1 MPTFLLSHHHRPAE
15 CARTFAA
22 WRGFASPL
30 RHRDALS
37 SCPLGGHDLWW
48 VVEAPD
54 RAAALAQLPESVG
67 LQTEVTRVSR
77 VPIP

>member
-1 MPTFLLSHHHRPAE
+1 MPTFLLSHHHSPAE

-37 SCPLGGHDLWW
+37 TCPSGGHGLWW
-48 VVEAPD
+48 FVEAPD
-54 RAAALAQLPESVG
+54 QDSALGQLPESLG
-67 LQTEVTRVSR
+67 HQTEVIRVAR